1 MAAEV
6 VAVAAGGRPES
17 ASMAGVRWQDATAEA
32 PAATPASPPAFD
44 SPPGSPGSAATPASP
59 HSPADPPAASDSPPS
74 PATSQIIA
82 AEPSV
87 AEAEGAESDPELT
100 LDEIEAAL
108 RAENAAMRE
117 KQARYRARYMR
128 ASQREAQCMERV
140 RIDPMRRLIA
150 AQLTESSALLS
161 KSMEKE
167 RAAATAGD
175 RQRLE
180 HGVGARRAADA
191 AALLDRC
198 EALAFEIEASESRA
212 GDAEHCVATRTMMLR
227 RLEGQIEADGKRIGD
242 VQRLVAECEMEI
254 ARRAYR
260 APAEHSD
267 GPPRFAM
274 NTSASSAPTLAACW
288 RRARPRGPSS
298 KQSAYISSHSC
309 SQSRSGESKSSAA
322 AAGMAPAAA
331 ATSACAAERRTRAA
345 RAAQPSVRTI
355 STEGKCRGDILRAA
369 QCSAPASAA
378 APCKPPPPWL
388 RSARQPL
395 A

>member
-74 PATSQIIA
+74 PTTSQILA
-82 AEPSV
+82 AEPSA

-242 VQRLVAECEMEI
+242 VQRL
-254 ARRAYR
+254 
-260 APAEHSD
+260 
-267 GPPRFAM
+267 
-274 NTSASSAPTLAACW
+274 
-288 RRARPRGPSS
+288 
-298 KQSAYISSHSC
+298 
-309 SQSRSGESKSSAA
+309 
-322 AAGMAPAAA
+322 GMAPAAA

-345 RAAQPSVRTI
+345 RAAQPSVRTM